1 MKSICYPVQYAVL
14 APDEMVYI
22 DGGTTVNDIRDG
34 LMLTAMIGGAAVL
47 GMAAIGV
54 AISVQSERT
63 LRTEYER
70 AYGISAIDSS
80 TGLYTTDFLSY
91 RTRAENQGRN
101 LGAGLSAKAFKT
113 LITPLCTVMAVGLI
127 AIIIGV
133 QLDQK

>member
-14 APDEMVYI
+14 ASDEMVYI